1 MLFPNLHTLSI
12 IVLMDMISLT
22 AIIMLVTI
30 IVKTVNVILR
40 PERNREKA
48 SVPHVPRST
57 DSRKGIANRG
67 KEEKG
72 IRNGPFFFCFKLIFL
87 SKRSA
92 AIYARL

>member
-1 MLFPNLHTLSI
+1 LFPNLHTLSI

-40 PERNREKA
+40 PERSKGKVFA
-48 SVPHVPRST
+48 PHVLRCTNSQ
-57 DSRKGIANRG
+57 KGIANRG